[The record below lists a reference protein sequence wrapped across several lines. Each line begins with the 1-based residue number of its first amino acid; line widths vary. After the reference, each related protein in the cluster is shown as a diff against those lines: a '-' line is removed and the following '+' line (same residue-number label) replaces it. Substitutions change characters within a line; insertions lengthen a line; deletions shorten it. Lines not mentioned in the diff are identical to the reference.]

1 WKRRAM
7 TKRTAPK
14 RVTVE
19 RFRHSA
25 GVHAR
30 KVDGEIFLAA
40 RGFGTI
46 HHLDRMAAAVWDAL
60 VQPKTAG
67 QLTELFQAAF
77 PVAPKA
83 RIAKDV
89 AELLAFLERN
99 KLIARVGKTGKG
111 RS

>member
-1 WKRRAM
+1 VSAV
-7 TKRTAPK
+7 TKRSVRK
-14 RVTVE
+14 RGMRE

-25 GVHAR
+25 GVHVR

-40 RGFGTI
+40 RGVGTI

-60 VQPKTAG
+60 IQPRTAG
-67 QLTELFQAAF
+67 HLIELFQAAF
-77 PVAPKA
+77 PDAPRT

-99 KLIARVGKTGKG
+99 KLIVRVGKTGKG
-111 RS
+111 PS